1 MRQVDEEQAERLVN
15 TYSDLILRLSYTYLH
30 SAQDAEDICQ
40 TVFLKCLTSGQVFES
55 RDHEKAWIIR
65 TAVNACKDLLKSF
78 FRSRTVSLD
87 KLLDQPA
94 EVPPDY
100 RAEPPAPEAPASYVL
115 EAVMALPV
123 KYRQVI
129 YLYYYE
135 GYSAREI
142 GGLLGQSEAS
152 VNTYLS
158 RGRSK
163 LRALLK
169 GDDYAHEI
177 S

>member
-1 MRQVDEEQAERLVN
+1 VDEEQAERLVN

-65 TAVNACKDLLKSF
+65 TAVNACKDLL
-78 FRSRTVSLD
+78 RSAHRQRTVGL
-87 KLLDQPA
+87 
-94 EVPPDY
+94 
-100 RAEPPAPEAPASYVL
+100 EAPASYVL

>member
-65 TAVNACKDLLKSF
+65 TAVNACKDLL
-78 FRSRTVSLD
+78 RSAHRQRTVGLE
-87 KLLDQPA
+87 L
-94 EVPPDY
+94 V
-100 RAEPPAPEAPASYVL
+100 AEPPAPEAPASYVL

-135 GYSAREI
+135 GFPTAQIAEI
-142 GGLLGQSEAS
+142 LGKKESS
-152 VNTYLS
+152 VRSDLR
-158 RGRSK
+158 RGREK
-163 LRALLK
+163 LREVLREEY
-169 GDDYAHEI
+169 DFE
-177 S
+177 

>member
-1 MRQVDEEQAERLVN
+1 MDHPHRSECVQGPAAQRHRQ
-15 TYSDLILRLSYTYLH
+15 
-30 SAQDAEDICQ
+30 
-40 TVFLKCLTSGQVFES
+40 
-55 RDHEKAWIIR
+55 
-65 TAVNACKDLLKSF
+65 
-78 FRSRTVSLD
+78 RTVGLE
-87 KLLDQPA
+87 L
-94 EVPPDY
+94 V
-100 RAEPPAPEAPASYVL
+100 AEPPAPEAPASYVL

-158 RGRSK
+158 RSRSK

>member
-1 MRQVDEEQAERLVN
+1 MRQFDQEEAERLVN
-15 TYSDLILRLSYTYLH
+15 AYSDLILRLSYTYLKSTH
-30 SAQDAEDICQ
+30 DAEDICQ
-40 TVFLKCLTSGQVFES
+40 TVFLKLLTGGQAFDS
-55 RDHEKAWIIR
+55 PAHEKAWIIR
-65 TAVNACKDLLKSF
+65 AAANACKDLL
-78 FRSRTVSLD
+78 RSAHRQRTVGLE
-87 KLLDQPA
+87 L
-94 EVPPDY
+94 V
-100 RAEPPAPEAPASYVL
+100 AEPPAPEAPASYVL

>member
-65 TAVNACKDLLKSF
+65 TAVNACKDLL
-78 FRSRTVSLD
+78 RSAHRQRTVG
-87 KLLDQPA
+87 
-94 EVPPDY
+94 
-100 RAEPPAPEAPASYVL
+100 L

>member
-65 TAVNACKDLLKSF
+65 SAH
-78 FRSRTVSLD
+78 RQRTVGLE
-87 KLLDQPA
+87 L
-94 EVPPDY
+94 V
-100 RAEPPAPEAPASYVL
+100 AEPPAPEAPASYVL

>member
-65 TAVNACKDLLKSF
+65 TAVNACKDLL
-78 FRSRTVSLD
+78 RSAHRQRTVGLE
-87 KLLDQPA
+87 L
-94 EVPPDY
+94 V
-100 RAEPPAPEAPASYVL
+100 AEP
-115 EAVMALPV
+115 MALPV

>member
-1 MRQVDEEQAERLVN
+1 MRQVNEEQAERLVN

-55 RDHEKAWIIR
+55 RDHEKA
-65 TAVNACKDLLKSF
+65 CKDLL
-78 FRSRTVSLD
+78 RSAHRQRTVGLE
-87 KLLDQPA
+87 L
-94 EVPPDY
+94 V
-100 RAEPPAPEAPASYVL
+100 AEPPAPEAPASYVL

>member
-15 TYSDLILRLSYTYLH
+15 TYSDLILLR
-30 SAQDAEDICQ
+30 SAHRQ
-40 TVFLKCLTSGQVFES
+40 
-55 RDHEKAWIIR
+55 
-65 TAVNACKDLLKSF
+65 
-78 FRSRTVSLD
+78 RTVGLE
-87 KLLDQPA
+87 L
-94 EVPPDY
+94 V
-100 RAEPPAPEAPASYVL
+100 AEPPAPEAPASYVL

>member
-65 TAVNACKDLLKSF
+65 TAVNACKDLL
-78 FRSRTVSLD
+78 RSAHRQRTVGLE
-87 KLLDQPA
+87 L
-94 EVPPDY
+94 V
-100 RAEPPAPEAPASYVL
+100 AEPPPREAPASYVL

>member
-65 TAVNACKDLLKSF
+65 TAVNACKDLL
-78 FRSRTVSLD
+78 RSAHRQRTVGLE
-87 KLLDQPA
+87 L
-94 EVPPDY
+94 V
-100 RAEPPAPEAPASYVL
+100 AEPPAPEAPASYVL

-135 GYSAREI
+135 GYTSVEIAGILKKPHSTIRNYLHEARAI
-142 GGLLGQSEAS
+142 
-152 VNTYLS
+152 
-158 RGRSK
+158 
-163 LRALLK
+163 LK
-169 GDDYAHEI
+169 ERLGDDFDEDQ
-177 S
+177 

>member
-65 TAVNACKDLLKSF
+65 TAVNACKDLL
-78 FRSRTVSLD
+78 RSAHRQRTVGLE
-87 KLLDQPA
+87 L
-94 EVPPDY
+94 V
-100 RAEPPAPEAPASYVL
+100 AEPPAP

>member
-1 MRQVDEEQAERLVN
+1 M
-15 TYSDLILRLSYTYLH
+15 
-30 SAQDAEDICQ
+30 
-40 TVFLKCLTSGQVFES
+40 
-55 RDHEKAWIIR
+55 
-65 TAVNACKDLLKSF
+65 
-78 FRSRTVSLD
+78 
-87 KLLDQPA
+87 
-94 EVPPDY
+94 
-100 RAEPPAPEAPASYVL
+100 
-115 EAVMALPV
+115 